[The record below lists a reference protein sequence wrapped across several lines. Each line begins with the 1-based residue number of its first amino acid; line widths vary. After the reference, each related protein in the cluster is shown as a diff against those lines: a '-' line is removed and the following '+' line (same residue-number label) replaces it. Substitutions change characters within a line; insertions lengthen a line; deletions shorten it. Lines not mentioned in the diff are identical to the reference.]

1 MSTSTKRRKSQ
12 RRPPQKTTPRPQSL
26 KAPAKSVTPV
36 QRQTPTPDATPTA
49 STTKNTEASA
59 VTPKPMPAKIVQ
71 LPEAKTAVQEIPT
84 ERFEITGALPGK
96 RRIRRSRKRSWPA
109 TVLMAESAQGKLH
122 LVTKRSKKQMPAVTL
137 CLRSSFTTADDG
149 IKKIDQVLNT
159 LKSFNALDTAT
170 AVISPASQDW
180 TITAKAWEKDVVDE
194 AAKLLAMG
202 VRDGGEQAGKDWIAR
217 QNAKVQL
224 ARGAEKLHDTTNWLG
239 AVALAIDDI
248 TQLSRVI
255 QTALRKTDVDV
266 VVIIDHDI
274 TVLIPATATD
284 TDELTL
290 EIAKLRLHLAGEHI
304 HAVRVTDQRL
314 LRHLAKQMGRPL

>member
-36 QRQTPTPDATPTA
+36 QRQNPTPDATPTA
-49 STTKNTEASA
+49 STTKNTLASA

-71 LPEAKTAVQEIPT
+71 LPEAKMAVQEIPT

-109 TVLMAESAQGKLH
+109 TVLVAESAQGKLH

-137 CLRSSFTTADDG
+137 CLRSSFTTANDG
-149 IKKIDQVLNT
+149 IKKIDQVIGA
-159 LKSFNALDTAT
+159 LKSFNALNTAT
-170 AVISPASQDW
+170 AVIGPASQNW
-180 TITAKAWEKDVVDE
+180 TITGEGWEQDVLAE
-194 AAKLLAMG
+194 ATKMLPLGISDA
-202 VRDGGEQAGKDWIAR
+202 GERAVEDWIAR
-217 QNAKVQL
+217 QNARVQL
-224 ARGAEKLHDTTNWLG
+224 ARGAEKLHDTANWLG

-266 VVIIDHDI
+266 VVIVDHDI
-274 TVLIPATATD
+274 TVLIPATAAD
-284 TDELTL
+284 TDELTM
-290 EIAKLRLHLAGEHI
+290 EIAKLRLHLAGGHI
-304 HAVRVTDQRL
+304 HSVRVTDQRL
-314 LRHLAKQMGRPL
+314 LRHLAKQMGRTL

>member
-1 MSTSTKRRKSQ
+1 MITKCSKDVSC
-12 RRPPQKTTPRPQSL
+12 
-26 KAPAKSVTPV
+26 
-36 QRQTPTPDATPTA
+36 
-49 STTKNTEASA
+49 A
-59 VTPKPMPAKIVQ
+59 VAI
-71 LPEAKTAVQEIPT
+71 
-84 ERFEITGALPGK
+84 
-96 RRIRRSRKRSWPA
+96 
-109 TVLMAESAQGKLH
+109 
-122 LVTKRSKKQMPAVTL
+122 
-137 CLRSSFTTADDG
+137 
-149 IKKIDQVLNT
+149 
-159 LKSFNALDTAT
+159 
-170 AVISPASQDW
+170 ISPAKQDW
-180 TITAKAWEKDVVDE
+180 TITGEGWEQNVLAE
-194 AAKLLAMG
+194 AAKILPLGISDA
-202 VRDGGEQAGKDWIAR
+202 GEQAVKDWTAR
-217 QNAKVQL
+217 QVAKVQL
-224 ARGAEKLHDTTNWLG
+224 ARGAEKLNDTANWLG

>member
-1 MSTSTKRRKSQ
+1 MATPTKRRKNQ
-12 RRPPQKTTPRPQSL
+12 RHPPQRTTSRPQPR
-26 KAPAKSVTPV
+26 KAPPKTATPA
-36 QRQTPTPDATPTA
+36 PTPAVVAPKT
-49 STTKNTEASA
+49 TTKNTVAPTVA
-59 VTPKPMPAKIVQ
+59 PAPKPAKIVQ
-71 LPEAKTAVQEIPT
+71 LPEAKTAVQEVPT
-84 ERFEITGALPGK
+84 EHFEISGALPGK
-96 RRIRRSRKRSWPA
+96 HWIRKSRKRSWPA
-109 TVLMAESAQGKLH
+109 TVLVAESGQEQLH
-122 LVTKRSKKQMPAVTL
+122 LITKRSKKQMPAVTF
-137 CLRSSFTTADDG
+137 CLRSSFTVGD
-149 IKKIDQVLNT
+149 IKKIDQVIGA
-159 LKSFNALDTAT
+159 LKSFNALSTAI

-180 TITAKAWEKDVVDE
+180 TITGEGWEQNVLAE
-194 AAKLLAMG
+194 AAKILPLGISDA
-202 VRDGGEQAGKDWIAR
+202 GEQAVKDWTAR
-217 QNAKVQL
+217 QVAKVQL
-224 ARGAEKLHDTTNWLG
+224 ARGAEKLNDTANWLG